1 MTKTSLDNCLVVC
14 AAPRTGTTVLQLTL
28 QKDPRFHTYLEVFHD
43 NKGRDRHKFFN
54 FVQSTPRLTSLYLFP
69 THENMR
75 GLFDSFFRALKEEA
89 GRPIFLV
96 DIKYSS
102 MHHFN
107 SIWYDGIA
115 QPNTMVFLKER
126 GARFVHLRRRNL
138 FRQVVSEVVATRT
151 NQFHVRENGG
161 EISDVDLDP
170 ERVEARMRE
179 IDTNNDRFAA
189 YLEPYPYA
197 ERLFYEDMFD
207 DGFLSGSVFAAIEKL
222 TGETRIGRHPLALE
236 KLLVGVGRRI
246 VNAEA
251 VLAHFRGSPFEEHV
265 VETLV
270 EHPDL

>member
-1 MTKTSLDNCLVVC
+1 MTKTSLDNCVVVC

-28 QKDPRFHTYLEVFHD
+28 QKDPRFRTYLEVFHD
-43 NKGRDRHKFFN
+43 NKGSDRHKFFN
-54 FVQSTPRLTSLYLFP
+54 FVQSAPQLSSLYLFP
-69 THENMR
+69 TYENMR
-75 GLFDSFFRALKEEA
+75 GLFDSFFRTLKEEA
-89 GRPIFLV
+89 ERPIFLV

-107 SIWYDGIA
+107 SIWYDGVA
-115 QPNTMVFLKER
+115 EPNTLTFLKER

-138 FRQVVSEVVATRT
+138 FRQVVSEVLATRT
-151 NQFHVRENGG
+151 RQWHVRENER
-161 EISDVDLDP
+161 EISDVDLDL
-170 ERVEARMRE
+170 EQVEARMRE
-179 IDTNNDRFAA
+179 IDINNDRFAA
-189 YLEPYPYA
+189 YLEPYRYV

-207 DGFLSGSVFAAIEKL
+207 DGFLSEAVFSAIARL

-236 KLLVGVGRRI
+236 KLLVGVGKSI